1 MQVLR
6 SGCRPRRASERQRGQ
21 CRPGIQSSPRRT
33 DECPQQGEAGQLLNT
48 MLQASHCA
56 VVPSAGSRAESP
68 LARFALCPPAVFRGG
83 CPLVVQALSW
93 LLPLP
98 GRREPGEV
106 GEVSRGSPRIPS
118 GTRVSLPQ
126 PVPSPGEALGWRD
139 GLPSSPA
146 GCPLLFLAP
155 LENLS
160 TVQVSYKQNI
170 LTFDIMFDILFL
182 CVEFNP
188 PQLFIGAFYLC
199 PQGCWTAPRRPGEL
213 RSFQAVLPPE
223 LWIHLAVV
231 ACGNRLEETLVMLKS
246 AVLFSHRKIQFH
258 IFTEDS
264 LKPEFEKQLRQWPDS
279 YTKKFEHRIYPITF
293 SVGNPQEWKKLF
305 KPCAAQRLFLPVILK
320 DVDSLLYVD
329 TDVLFLR
336 PVDDIWKLLRQFNA
350 TQLAAM
356 APEHEIPKIGWY
368 SRFARHPFYG
378 SAGVNSGVML
388 MNLTRIRSA
397 QFKNS
402 MIPTGLAWED
412 MLYPLYQKYK
422 NAITWG
428 DQDLLNIIF
437 YFNPECLYVFPC
449 QWNYRPDHCM
459 YGSNCKEAEREGV
472 SVLHGNRGVYH
483 DEKQPTFKAL
493 YEAIRDFPFQDN
505 LFQSMYYPLQLK
517 FLETVHTL
525 CGRIPQVFLKQIE
538 KTMKRAYEKHVIIH
552 VGPNQMH

>member
-1 MQVLR
+1 MSSAPQPYGSCSRSVVLE
-6 SGCRPRRASERQRGQ
+6 PVTTV
-21 CRPGIQSSPRRT
+21 SP
-33 DECPQQGEAGQLLNT
+33 EAIIRNADS
-48 MLQASHCA
+48 QASA
-56 VVPSAGSRAESP
+56 GPTKSESVGVRESPALDGIWYLFQLPDYKSAGLWIRA
-68 LARFALCPPAVFRGG
+68 LA
-83 CPLVVQALSW
+83 
-93 LLPLP
+93 
-98 GRREPGEV
+98 
-106 GEVSRGSPRIPS
+106 VSNKEEMDS
-118 GTRVSLPQ
+118 VSI
-126 PVPSPGEALGWRD
+126 SKAD
-139 GLPSSPA
+139 S
-146 GCPLLFLAP
+146 
-155 LENLS
+155 
-160 TVQVSYKQNI
+160 
-170 LTFDIMFDILFL
+170 
-182 CVEFNP
+182 
-188 PQLFIGAFYLC
+188 
-199 PQGCWTAPRRPGEL
+199 RRPGEL
-213 RSFQAVLPPE
+213 RGFQAVLPPE

-231 ACGNRLEETLVMLKS
+231 ACGKRLEETLVMLKS

-264 LKPEFEKQLRQWPDS
+264 LKPEFDKQLRQWPDS

-459 YGSNCKEAEREGV
+459 YGSNCKAAEREGV

-483 DEKQPTFKAL
+483 DDKQPTFKAL

>member
-1 MQVLR
+1 M
-6 SGCRPRRASERQRGQ
+6 P
-21 CRPGIQSSPRRT
+21 SPQKCT
-33 DECPQQGEAGQLLNT
+33 
-48 MLQASHCA
+48 
-56 VVPSAGSRAESP
+56 
-68 LARFALCPPAVFRGG
+68 
-83 CPLVVQALSW
+83 W
-93 LLPLP
+93 LPLP
-98 GRREPGEV
+98 SFMRLAELLLG
-106 GEVSRGSPRIPS
+106 
-118 GTRVSLPQ
+118 LPPALLV
-126 PVPSPGEALGWRD
+126 PVPLN
-139 GLPSSPA
+139 
-146 GCPLLFLAP
+146 CVFPLSFLA
-155 LENLS
+155 
-160 TVQVSYKQNI
+160 
-170 LTFDIMFDILFL
+170 
-182 CVEFNP
+182 
-188 PQLFIGAFYLC
+188 
-199 PQGCWTAPRRPGEL
+199 RRPGGA
-213 RSFQAVLPPE
+213 RAFQAALPPE

-231 ACGNRLEETLVMLKS
+231 ACGDRLEETLVMLKS

-258 IFTEDS
+258 IFTEDA
-264 LKPEFEKQLRQWPDS
+264 LRPEFDEQLRQWPDS

-336 PVDDIWKLLRQFNA
+336 PVDDIWKLLRQFNS

-378 SAGVNSGVML
+378 AAGVNSGVML

-402 MIPTGLAWED
+402 VIPTGLAWKTCCT
-412 MLYPLYQKYK
+412 LCTKK
-422 NAITWG
+422 
-428 DQDLLNIIF
+428 
-437 YFNPECLYVFPC
+437 CLYVFPC

-483 DEKQPTFKAL
+483 DDKQPTFKAL
-493 YEAIRDFPFQDN
+493 YEAVRDFPFQDN

-538 KTMKRAYEKHVIIH
+538 KTMKRAYERHVIIR

>member
-1 MQVLR
+1 MKLR
-6 SGCRPRRASERQRGQ
+6 SKAAALLLLALAALLLALLSLRAGRAERPALPARPASAPQRHPAPDPARWPEPGALPGASPGVRRRRPPRPRPRA
-21 CRPGIQSSPRRT
+21 
-33 DECPQQGEAGQLLNT
+33 
-48 MLQASHCA
+48 
-56 VVPSAGSRAESP
+56 
-68 LARFALCPPAVFRGG
+68 
-83 CPLVVQALSW
+83 
-93 LLPLP
+93 
-98 GRREPGEV
+98 GRRGAARLEK
-106 GEVSRGSPRIPS
+106 
-118 GTRVSLPQ
+118 
-126 PVPSPGEALGWRD
+126 
-139 GLPSSPA
+139 
-146 GCPLLFLAP
+146 LA
-155 LENLS
+155 
-160 TVQVSYKQNI
+160 
-170 LTFDIMFDILFL
+170 
-182 CVEFNP
+182 
-188 PQLFIGAFYLC
+188 
-199 PQGCWTAPRRPGEL
+199 RRPGEP
-213 RSFQAVLPPE
+213 RSFQAVPPPE

-264 LKPEFEKQLRQWPDS
+264 LKPEFDKQLRQWPDS

-305 KPCAAQRLFLPVILK
+305 KPCAAQRLFLP
-320 DVDSLLYVD
+320 
-329 TDVLFLR
+329 
-336 PVDDIWKLLRQFNA
+336 
-350 TQLAAM
+350 
-356 APEHEIPKIGWY
+356 
-368 SRFARHPFYG
+368 
-378 SAGVNSGVML
+378 
-388 MNLTRIRSA
+388 
-397 QFKNS
+397 NS

-437 YFNPECLYVFPC
+437 YLNPECLYVFPC

-459 YGSNCKEAEREGV
+459 YGSNCREAEHEGV

-483 DEKQPTFKAL
+483 DDKQPTFRAL

>member
-1 MQVLR
+1 M
-6 SGCRPRRASERQRGQ
+6 
-21 CRPGIQSSPRRT
+21 
-33 DECPQQGEAGQLLNT
+33 
-48 MLQASHCA
+48 
-56 VVPSAGSRAESP
+56 
-68 LARFALCPPAVFRGG
+68 
-83 CPLVVQALSW
+83 
-93 LLPLP
+93 
-98 GRREPGEV
+98 
-106 GEVSRGSPRIPS
+106 
-118 GTRVSLPQ
+118 
-126 PVPSPGEALGWRD
+126 
-139 GLPSSPA
+139 
-146 GCPLLFLAP
+146 
-155 LENLS
+155 
-160 TVQVSYKQNI
+160 
-170 LTFDIMFDILFL
+170 
-182 CVEFNP
+182 
-188 PQLFIGAFYLC
+188 
-199 PQGCWTAPRRPGEL
+199 
-213 RSFQAVLPPE
+213 LPPK

-246 AVLFSHRKIQFH
+246 AVLFSHRKMHFH
-258 IFTEDS
+258 IFTEES
-264 LKPEFEKQLRQWPDS
+264 LKPEFDKQ
-279 YTKKFEHRIYPITF
+279 
-293 SVGNPQEWKKLF
+293 
-305 KPCAAQRLFLPVILK
+305 VILK

-336 PVDDIWKLLRQFNA
+336 PVDDIWKLLRQFNS

-368 SRFARHPFYG
+368 SRFAQHPFYG

-397 QFKNS
+397 RFKNS

-437 YFNPECLYVFPC
+437 YFNPEHLYVFPC
-449 QWNYRPDHCM
+449 HWNYRPDHCM
-459 YGSNCKEAEREGV
+459 YGSNCKRAELEGV

-483 DEKQPTFKAL
+483 DDKQPTFKAL

-538 KTMKRAYEKHVIIH
+538 KTMKRAYEKHVIMH
-552 VGPNQMH
+552 VGPNQMR